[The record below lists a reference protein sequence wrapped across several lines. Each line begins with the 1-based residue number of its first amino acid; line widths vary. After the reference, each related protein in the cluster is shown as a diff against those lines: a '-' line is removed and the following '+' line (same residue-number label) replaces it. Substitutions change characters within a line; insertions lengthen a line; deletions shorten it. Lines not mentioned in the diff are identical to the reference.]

1 MAVLELIAKNH
12 MILSPGNQIAK
23 GETYTLHIG
32 NMGNEAMTL
41 FSNPESRQLVLK
53 QFHSHGVDLNNRS
66 HLLNYNH
73 WEVRDISPKHVIN
86 QINELG
92 NGAPIEAIK
101 VNDVPLSETQLKEKC
116 TIAVKNFYDEGVD
129 EKFWE
134 SGLEGR
140 CQIAQSFY
148 SDIKE
153 TMHISATLEFVPQNN
168 QSLGGFN
175 PNNNTIS
182 LNANK
187 YLYGDMPNVDD
198 MINTIVHE
206 SRHAY
211 QHEVANNSE
220 RNTGISKETIREWKE
235 NFDNYIS
242 PYYDF
247 EAYRN
252 QPIEADAFDFSD
264 NVCADGKFYSQSQN
278 KFV

>member
-1 MAVLELIAKNH
+1 M
-12 MILSPGNQIAK
+12 
-23 GETYTLHIG
+23 HIG
-32 NMGNEAMTL
+32 NIDAAINILG
-41 FSNPESRQLVLK
+41 NPESRRLALK
-53 QFHSHGVDLNNRS
+53 QFQSNGVDLSNSPN
-66 HLLNYNH
+66 LLNYNH
-73 WEVRDISPKHVIN
+73 WEVRNISPK
-86 QINELG
+86 QFLMQANELG
-92 NGAPIEAIK
+92 HSTPIESLK
-101 VNDVPLSETQLKEKC
+101 VNEVPQSESQLKEKC
-116 TIAVKNFYDEGVD
+116 TDIVKTFYNEGLN
-129 EKFWE
+129 EKFWD

-140 CQIAQSFY
+140 CEIAQSFY
-148 SDIKE
+148 SEIKE
-153 TMHISATLEFVPQNN
+153 TMHISATMEFVPQNEN
-168 QSLGGFN
+168 SLGGYN
-175 PNNNTIS
+175 PENNTIS
-182 LNANK
+182 LNAKK

-235 NFDNYIS
+235 NLDNYIS

-252 QPIEADAFDFSD
+252 QPIEVDAFDFSD